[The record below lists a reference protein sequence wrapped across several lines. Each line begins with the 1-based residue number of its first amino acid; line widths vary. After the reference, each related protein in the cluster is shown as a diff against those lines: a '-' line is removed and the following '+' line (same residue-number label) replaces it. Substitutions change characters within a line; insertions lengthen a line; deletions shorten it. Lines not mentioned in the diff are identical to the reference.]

1 MTEQQE
7 HLANLVKQAQDLSL
21 ELEGLQTKATAKREL
36 FLKVQGAIEYLTQTG
51 VSLPEPE
58 PEEIPLPET
67 EETTT
72 EAEWYTVPEGG
83 LFYALTPE
91 AFSVMI
97 NRC

>member
-51 VSLPEPE
+51 VTLPE
-58 PEEIPLPET
+58 PEEIPIPET
-67 EETTT
+67 EEPAT
-72 EAEWYTVPEGG
+72 EAE
-83 LFYALTPE
+83 
-91 AFSVMI
+91 
-97 NRC
+97 

>member
-51 VSLPEPE
+51 VTLPEPE
-58 PEEIPLPET
+58 ETPLPET
-67 EETTT
+67 EETAT
-72 EAEWYTVPEGG
+72 EAE
-83 LFYALTPE
+83 
-91 AFSVMI
+91 
-97 NRC
+97 

>member
-51 VSLPEPE
+51 VTLP
-58 PEEIPLPET
+58 
-67 EETTT
+67 
-72 EAEWYTVPEGG
+72 
-83 LFYALTPE
+83 
-91 AFSVMI
+91 
-97 NRC
+97 

>member
-21 ELEGLQTKATAKREL
+21 ELEGLQNKDTVKREL

-67 EETTT
+67 EETET
-72 EAEWYTVPEGG
+72 EAE
-83 LFYALTPE
+83 
-91 AFSVMI
+91 
-97 NRC
+97 

>member
-21 ELEGLQTKATAKREL
+21 ELEGLQTKATVKREL
-36 FLKVQGAIEYLTQTG
+36 FLKVQGAIEDLTQTG

-67 EETTT
+67 EV
-72 EAEWYTVPEGG
+72 AE
-83 LFYALTPE
+83 
-91 AFSVMI
+91 
-97 NRC
+97 